1 MDEQILSLER
11 SVSELRAQVASQNAA
26 IQRLDDEVSLLR
38 AQSGSTAVSM
48 GEMRVELRQVG
59 AQLERLANLLE
70 PKSKEQETKSKEQE
84 QGRFQSDIV
93 KIIISSIVTFSATVV
108 WYLIQHA
115 PK

>member
-38 AQSGSTAVSM
+38 AQSGSTAVAM

-70 PKSKEQETKSKEQE
+70 PKSKEQE
-84 QGRFQSDIV
+84 QGRFHSDII
-93 KIIISSIVTFSATVV
+93 KIIISSIVTFTATVV